1 MNANLHLGDEAVDL
15 RIGRGARI
23 GLNDPARDAVL
34 LGEFDCCQRRCERMI
49 QLGKSHR
56 LAKSGAAE
64 NGEPVHSVSG
74 DVDRCTDAV
83 WQVRVAREKLWGG
96 RRRSWH
102 LHRPHELME
111 VAPWPKSMISA
122 EA

>member
-1 MNANLHLGDEAVDL
+1 MNADLHLGDEAVDL

-56 LAKSGAAE
+56 LAKIGAAE

-83 WQVRVAREKLWGG
+83 WQVRVAREPNGVLARPSSSPRAKFWTSESAP
-96 RRRSWH
+96 RPRSG
-102 LHRPHELME
+102 
-111 VAPWPKSMISA
+111 
-122 EA
+122 